1 MDIRKLQ
8 KAVVTALEDVKA
20 RDIQVFDV
28 RHLTSLF
35 DRVVIAS
42 ADSAR
47 QTKALARNVQDKARQ
62 AGARVYGLEG
72 EDSGEWILID
82 LGDIV
87 VHVMQ
92 PAVRAHYNLEELW
105 NQPKPRAPRKR
116 PARAPASAGAS

>member
-8 KAVVTALEDVKA
+8 KAVLTALEDIKA
-20 RDIQVFDV
+20 RDIEVYDV

-47 QTKALARNVQDKARQ
+47 QARSLARNVHDKAREL
-62 AGARVYGLEG
+62 GVRVYGMEG
-72 EDSGEWILID
+72 DDSGEWVLVD

-87 VHVMQ
+87 VHIML

-116 PARAPASAGAS
+116 TTHAAAKSR

>member
-42 ADSAR
+42 ADSVR
-47 QTKALARNVQDKARQ
+47 QTKALARNVQDKARE

-72 EDSGEWILID
+72 EDNGEWILVD

-87 VHVMQ
+87 VHLMQ

-105 NQPKPRAPRKR
+105 DQPKPRAPRKR
-116 PARAPASAGAS
+116 PARAAAPA

>member
-8 KAVVTALEDVKA
+8 KAVVAALEDVKA

-42 ADSAR
+42 ADSVR
-47 QTKALARNVQDKARQ
+47 QTKALARNVQDKARE

-72 EDSGEWILID
+72 EDNGEWILID

-116 PARAPASAGAS
+116 SARAPASAGAS